1 MIIINDNDLS
11 CLDDKECF
19 ILFYF
24 TAKWCKPCQRIKP
37 TISKI
42 SEGSDDSKLQ
52 VCMIDI
58 DDNDNI
64 SSEFNIKSIPKF
76 ILYHKKKIKG
86 ECGSNINDIQKL
98 IKDNLNL

>member
-11 CLDDKECF
+11 CLDDKECY

-24 TAKWCKPCQRIKP
+24 TATWCKPCQKIKP
-37 TISKI
+37 IIEKI
-42 SEGSDDSKLQ
+42 SQGSDDSKLQ

-64 SSEFNIKSIPKF
+64 TSEFNIKSVPKF

-86 ECGSNINDIQKL
+86 ECGGNINDINNL
-98 IKDNLNL
+98 IKDNMKL